1 MTNISAAPTD
11 ILSMAT
17 ANILNPTVSST
28 ILNNIPSYL
37 NAQQMSGLATPTQ
50 TVQNIILPSGQI
62 VQSLASPAI
71 TGMPNV
77 QVVGQ
82 NGQVIQAQW
91 LAPMMPGVRP
101 GIQQIQGLAGLSNL
115 QNLQTYG
122 MQPTFLN
129 TGTLLQNFTAGT
141 SAVGIQQPQQQP
153 QQNVLAQQGI
163 TPSQVDTTAT
173 SQQNPVLCKDILC
186 CLLSQ

>member
-1 MTNISAAPTD
+1 
-11 ILSMAT
+11 
-17 ANILNPTVSST
+17 
-28 ILNNIPSYL
+28 
-37 NAQQMSGLATPTQ
+37 MSGLATQTQ

-62 VQSLASPAI
+62 VQSLSSPAI

-91 LAPMMPGVRP
+91 LSPMNMMPGVRP
-101 GIQQIQGLAGLSNL
+101 GIQQIQGITGLSNL

-129 TGTLLQNFTAGT
+129 TGTLLQNITAGT
-141 SAVGIQQPQQQP
+141 SAVGIQQQQP

-163 TPSQVDTTAT
+163 KVDTTAT
-173 SQQNPVLCKDILC
+173 SQQNPVLRKDILR
-186 CLLSQ
+186 CLLTVVALKMISKNYKLLMMPLQLLV